1 MGKMDIL
8 FVILG
13 MAAVI
18 YCLIVTIFMGPISF
32 AAVLAMGG
40 LGLIAIGALP
50 RVVKAPWADILCRR
64 IALPLALLA
73 MLAMAVS
80 EGFVLAGMAQ
90 KDQSPADYII
100 VLGAGLRGDQVPL
113 VLRSRLETAL
123 ALEQGEM
130 IVVSGGQGPHET
142 VTEAAAMA
150 KWLSERGIPADRIL
164 LEDASTS
171 TIENLR
177 FSARVIETQSGRPI
191 SDCKVKVI
199 SSDFHCTRAAML
211 ARRVGYGEVSAA
223 GGHTQALLVPVN
235 HIRESMALIKS
246 FLFDQRA

>member
-1 MGKMDIL
+1 M
-8 FVILG
+8 
-13 MAAVI
+13 
-18 YCLIVTIFMGPISF
+18 
-32 AAVLAMGG
+32 
-40 LGLIAIGALP
+40 
-50 RVVKAPWADILCRR
+50 
-64 IALPLALLA
+64 
-73 MLAMAVS
+73 
-80 EGFVLAGMAQ
+80 
-90 KDQSPADYII
+90 
-100 VLGAGLRGDQVPL
+100 
-113 VLRSRLETAL
+113 LRSRLETAL

-177 FSARVIETQSGRPI
+177 
-191 SDCKVKVI
+191 KVKVI

>member
-64 IALPLALLA
+64 IAMPLALLA

-100 VLGAGLRGDQVPL
+100 VLG
-113 VLRSRLETAL
+113 
-123 ALEQGEM
+123 
-130 IVVSGGQGPHET
+130 
-142 VTEAAAMA
+142 
-150 KWLSERGIPADRIL
+150 
-164 LEDASTS
+164 
-171 TIENLR
+171 
-177 FSARVIETQSGRPI
+177 
-191 SDCKVKVI
+191 
-199 SSDFHCTRAAML
+199 
-211 ARRVGYGEVSAA
+211 
-223 GGHTQALLVPVN
+223 
-235 HIRESMALIKS
+235 
-246 FLFDQRA
+246 